1 MIWEI
6 SHNREQR
13 KTEIEKN
20 FSPFSHT
27 CAFET
32 AVDKFFSFINL
43 NPSLS
48 SVLKVYSSS
57 ELSKRSGIFH
67 FLSGGTNGFFRVRVG
82 ELIFIPRSA
91 RS

>member
-1 MIWEI
+1 MIGEI

-13 KTEIEKN
+13 KTEISKK

-32 AVDKFFSFINL
+32 AVNKFFTFINL
-43 NPSLS
+43 YPSFS

-57 ELSKRSGIFH
+57 ELSKRSYSSAYFIF
-67 FLSGGTNGFFRVRVG
+67 FLEEPTVSL
-82 ELIFIPRSA
+82 ESA
-91 RS
+91 ESES